1 MCASLGIPHPAS
13 TLIEAADSAVG
24 AAPQHTA
31 LSVVVASFRD
41 HRVVDA
47 CLAALLPQCEAVDVE
62 LIVARAGDAADVA
75 RLVVAYPTIRV
86 VALPRDADV
95 PRLRGAGLAAASG
108 KLAAL
113 TEDHCVADAHWVAT
127 MRRYLG
133 HPSDVVGG
141 TMDNASRTRAI
152 DWGAFFAEYGFF
164 ARRRPWTA
172 PDGAAPLLTG
182 ANVAYAR
189 RVLDPVASW
198 MVDGAWENVVHD
210 RLRARGG
217 TLVFEPAARVA
228 QNLTYAFGPFMTDR
242 YRHGRDY
249 ARARVAESPAVNRG
263 VRAVLALLLPP
274 LLAWRV
280 ARTAV
285 DSLGRAAVFAWALPF
300 TLAFLGAWAVG
311 EAVGYVRGPSAA
323 HRVLVES

>member
-1 MCASLGIPHPAS
+1 MSALLGIPYLPS
-13 TLIEAADSAVG
+13 SLVEAADSAVE
-24 AAPQHTA
+24 AAPQHAA

-41 HRVVDA
+41 DRVLDA
-47 CLAALLPQCEAVDVE
+47 CLASLLPQCEAVDVE
-62 LIVARAGDAADVA
+62 LIVARAGDPADVA
-75 RLVVAYPTIRV
+75 HLVATYPTIRV
-86 VALPRDADV
+86 VTVPRGTDV

-172 PDGAAPLLTG
+172 PEGAPPLLTG

-189 RVLDPVASW
+189 RVLDPIARW
-198 MVDGAWENVVHD
+198 MLDGAWENVVHD
-210 RLRARGG
+210 RLHARGG

-228 QNLTYAFGPFMTDR
+228 QNLTYSFGPFMADR

-263 VRAVLALLLPP
+263 VRTVLALLLPP

-285 DSLGRAAVFAWALPF
+285 DSLDRAAVFAWALPF
-300 TLAFLGAWAVG
+300 TFAFLGAWAVG
-311 EAVGYVRGPSAA
+311 EAVGYLRGPSAA
-323 HRVLVES
+323 PRVLVES